1 MRCVLILSLIAL
13 FLGCTQS
20 DDSQAPQPAPTY
32 DVQLVQT
39 SGAVAETFSYTETIV
54 ITGNQMQV
62 SRSGGSSVLVGSQTV
77 TLTVMQQAEVLRL
90 VGLIDAVADADRPLP
105 GLRVGGGTQTLNVRG
120 ISSSFINGYHFDA
133 NGATRDYE
141 FAPDC
146 KSLSDNVNAL
156 LHTYGLDVRIGAGG

>member
-32 DVQLVQT
+32 NVQLVQT

-62 SRSGGSSVLVGSQTV
+62 SRIGGSSVRKGSQTV
-77 TLTVMQQAEVLRL
+77 TLTVTQQAEVLHL
-90 VGLIDAVADADRPLP
+90 AGLIDAVADADRLLP
-105 GLRVGGGTQTLNVRG
+105 SLRVGGGRQTLNVRG
-120 ISSSFINGYHFDA
+120 ISSSFMNGIRTD
-133 NGATRDYE
+133 GTGRDYE

-146 KSLSDNVNAL
+146 KNLSDNVNAL
-156 LHTYGLDVRIGAGG
+156 LHAYGFDVRIEAGG

>member
-1 MRCVLILSLIAL
+1 MRLLLILSLVA
-13 FLGCTQS
+13 FFGACTKS
-20 DDSQAPQPAPTY
+20 ADPAPTPAPTY

-39 SGAVAETFSYTETIV
+39 SGAVAPTFSYTETIV

-62 SRSGGSSVLVGSQTV
+62 SRIGGSSVLVGSQTV
-77 TLTVMQQAEVLRL
+77 TLSVIQQAEVLRL

-105 GLRVGGGTQTLNVRG
+105 SLRVGGGTQTLNVRG
-120 ISSSFINGYHFDA
+120 ISSSFSNGIRTDG

-146 KSLSDNVNAL
+146 KNLSDNVNAL
-156 LHTYGLDVRIGAGG
+156 LHTYGFDVRIGAGG

>member
-1 MRCVLILSLIAL
+1 MRFIVLLSLVVFCVA
-13 FLGCTQS
+13 CTKTE
-20 DDSQAPQPAPTY
+20 DTPAPQP

-62 SRSGGSSVLVGSQTV
+62 SRIGGSSVRKGSQTV
-77 TLTVMQQAEVLRL
+77 TLTVTQQAEVLHL
-90 VGLIDAVADADRPLP
+90 VGLIDAVADADRLLP
-105 GLRVGGGTQTLNVRG
+105 SLRVGGGRQTLNVRG
-120 ISSSFINGYHFDA
+120 ISSSFMNGIRTDG

-146 KSLSDNVNAL
+146 KNLSDNVNAL
-156 LHTYGLDVRIGAGG
+156 LHTYGFDVRIEAGG

>member
-1 MRCVLILSLIAL
+1 MRFVLIVSLFAL
-13 FLGCTQS
+13 LFGCGKEDES
-20 DDSQAPQPAPTY
+20 PSPQPTPTY

-39 SGAVAETFSYTETIV
+39 SGAVAPTFSYTETIL

-77 TLTVMQQAEVLRL
+77 TLTASQQAEVLRL
-90 VGLIDAVADADRPLP
+90 VGLIDAVADADRLLP
-105 GLRVGGGTQTLNVRG
+105 SLRVGGGTQTLSVRG
-120 ISSSFINGYHFDA
+120 ITSSFMNGIRTDG

-146 KSLSDNVNAL
+146 KNLSDNVNAL
-156 LHTYGLDVRIGAGG
+156 LHAYGFDVRIGAGG